1 MRRAEEKSLKPLAP
15 LLAMPR
21 IAQSCLTN
29 RLLTLLSTSD
39 FAYLEPHLEPVNLE
53 LNTIVVAAS
62 KPIEHAYFLESG
74 IVSVVACRADAQVI
88 EVGIHGR
95 EGMGGFPLLLG
106 SDQSPHDQYMQLPG
120 AGHRIKTA
128 AFLSAVQQCQT
139 INRLLLRYVH
149 SFTTQTA
156 QTALANS
163 GNNIDERLARWLL
176 MCHDRIDGDALPLTH
191 KFLSMMLG
199 VRRSGVTDTIHI
211 LEGRGLIRATRG
223 QIIICNRAKL
233 ERLAG
238 AAYGLPEAEYRRL
251 IGEF

>member
-1 MRRAEEKSLKPLAP
+1 MKQT
-15 LLAMPR
+15 
-21 IAQSCLTN
+21 AQSSLAN
-29 RLLTLLSTSD
+29 RLLKLLSAPD
-39 FAYLEPHLEPVNLE
+39 FALLAADLQPVELE
-53 LNTIVVAAS
+53 LNTVVVSAS

-74 IVSVVACRADAQVI
+74 IVSVVASRADTRVI
-88 EVGIHGR
+88 EVGIYGR

-120 AGHRIKTA
+120 AGHRIRTA
-128 AFLSAVQQCQT
+128 PFLAAVRQSEAL
-139 INRLLLRYVH
+139 NRLLLRYVH

-176 MCHDRIDGDALPLTH
+176 MCHDRIDGDVLPLTH

-199 VRRSGVTDTIHI
+199 VRRAGVTDAIHI
-211 LEGRGLIRATRG
+211 LQGRGLIRATNG
-223 QIIICNRAKL
+223 QIEIRQRAKL

-251 IGEF
+251 IGAF

>member
-1 MRRAEEKSLKPLAP
+1 ML
-15 LLAMPR
+15 R
-21 IAQSCLTN
+21 IAQSSLTN
-29 RLLTLLSTSD
+29 RLLKILAPTD
-39 FAYLEPHLEPVNLE
+39 FALIGPHLEPVELE
-53 LNTIVVAAS
+53 LNKVVVPAN
-62 KPIEHAYFLESG
+62 KPIEHAYFLDNG
-74 IVSVVACRADAQVI
+74 IVSVVASRADSQVI
-88 EVGIHGR
+88 EVGIYGR

-106 SDQSPHDQYMQLPG
+106 SDRSQHNQYMQLPG
-120 AGHRIKTA
+120 AGHRVKTA
-128 AFLSAVQQCQT
+128 AFLAATQRSHILNQ
-139 INRLLLRYVH
+139 LLLRYVH
-149 SFTTQTA
+149 AFTTQTA

-176 MCHDRIDGDALPLTH
+176 MCHDRIDGDVLPLTH

-223 QIIICNRAKL
+223 QIIIRNRPRL

>member
-1 MRRAEEKSLKPLAP
+1 MQH
-15 LLAMPR
+15 
-21 IAQSCLTN
+21 IVQSGLSN
-29 RLLTLLSTSD
+29 RLLKLLSPAD
-39 FAYLEPHLEPVNLE
+39 FALLAQNFEPVGLE
-53 LNTIVVAAS
+53 LNTVVVSAS

-74 IVSVVACRADAQVI
+74 IVSVVASRADSRVI
-88 EVGIHGR
+88 EVGIYGR

-128 AFLSAVQQCQT
+128 PFLAAVRKSET
-139 INRLLLRYVH
+139 LNRLLLRYVH

-176 MCHDRIDGDALPLTH
+176 MCHDRIDGDVLPLTH

-199 VRRSGVTDTIHI
+199 VRRAGVTDAIHI
-211 LEGRGLIRATRG
+211 LQGRGLIRATNG
-223 QIIICNRAKL
+223 QIEIRNREKL

-238 AAYGLPEAEYRRL
+238 AAYGLPEAEYKRL
-251 IGEF
+251 IGSF

>member
-1 MRRAEEKSLKPLAP
+1 MRNIVTTNIDP
-15 LLAMPR
+15 LLGMR
-21 IAQSCLTN
+21 QITQTSLTN
-29 RLLTLLSTSD
+29 RLLRRLSAPD
-39 FAYLEPHLEPVNLE
+39 FAVLSSNLEPVQLE
-53 LNTIVVAAS
+53 LYKVVVSAS

-74 IVSVVACRADAQVI
+74 IVSVVASRADTRVI
-88 EVGIHGR
+88 EVGIYGR

-128 AFLSAVQQCQT
+128 PFLAAVQQSAT
-139 INRLLLRYVH
+139 LNRLLLRYVH

-176 MCHDRIDGDALPLTH
+176 MCHDRIDGDVLPLTH

-199 VRRSGVTDTIHI
+199 VRRAGVTDAVHI
-211 LEGRGLIRATRG
+211 LEGRGLIRAITNGR
-223 QIIICNRAKL
+223 IEIRNREKL

-251 IGEF
+251 IGAF